1 MTPPLAVVFGVAGP
15 RLDEAE
21 RRFFAETRPLG
32 FILFARN
39 CETPD
44 QIRALVADLRACVER
59 ADAPVLIDQEGGRVA
74 RLKPPHWRAAPPAAR
89 FGALDARD
97 PARAAEAA
105 RLNARLIAADLA
117 ALGVTVD
124 CLPVLDLADPEGHEV
139 IGDRA
144 FSNNPEAIARLGR
157 AVCEGLLAGG
167 VLPVVKHMPGH
178 GRARADSHHALP
190 VVDAPLELLR
200 ATDFAPFRALADA
213 PWGMTAHVAY
223 SALDDRPATVSRRVI
238 GEIIRGEIGF
248 DGVLVSD
255 DLAMEALSG
264 GPGERA
270 AAALAAGCDVALHC
284 SGELDAMR
292 AVAAAARPLDEAGL
306 ARLAAAEARREA
318 PGGGEFDS
326 AAAAARLDAL
336 LAMDGGGA

>member
-1 MTPPLAVVFGVAGP
+1 MTSPLAVVFGLAGP
-15 RLDEAE
+15 RLGEDE

-39 CETPD
+39 CKTPD
-44 QIRALVADLRACVER
+44 QIRALIAELRACVARE
-59 ADAPVLIDQEGGRVA
+59 DAPVLIDQEGGRVA
-74 RLKPPHWRAAPPAAR
+74 RLKPPRWRAAPAAAR

-97 PARAAEAA
+97 PGRADEAA
-105 RLNARLIAADLA
+105 RLNARLIAAELA
-117 ALGVTVD
+117 ALGITVD
-124 CLPVLDLADPEGHEV
+124 CLPVLDLADPEGHDV

-144 FSNNPEAIARLGR
+144 FSHDPKAVARLG
-157 AVCEGLLAGG
+157 AATCEGLLAGG

-190 VVDAPLELLR
+190 VVEAPLDLLR

-223 SALDDRPATVSRRVI
+223 SALDPLPATVSRRVI

-248 DGVLVSD
+248 DGVLASD

-270 AAALAAGCDVALHC
+270 AAALAAGCDVVLHC
-284 SGELDAMR
+284 SGALDAMR
-292 AVAAAARPLDEAGL
+292 AVAGAARPLDDAALE
-306 ARLAAAEARREA
+306 RLAAAEARRVA
-318 PGGGEFDS
+318 PGPFDS
-326 AAAAARLDAL
+326 EAASARLDAL
-336 LAMDGGGA
+336 LGAG

>member
-1 MTPPLAVVFGVAGP
+1 MTPPLAVVFGLAGP
-15 RLDEAE
+15 RLGEAE
-21 RRFFAETRPLG
+21 RRFLAEVRPLG

-44 QIRALVADLRACVER
+44 RIRALIADLRACVAR
-59 ADAPVLIDQEGGRVA
+59 DDAPVLIDQEGGRVA
-74 RLKPPHWRAAPPAAR
+74 RLKPPRWRAAPAAAR
-89 FGALDARD
+89 FGVLDARD
-97 PARAAEAA
+97 PGRAAEAA
-105 RLNARLIAADLA
+105 RLNARLIAAELA
-117 ALGVTVD
+117 ALDITLD
-124 CLPVLDLADPEGHEV
+124 CLPVLDLADPEGHDV

-144 FSNNPEAIARLGR
+144 FSHDPETVARLG
-157 AVCEGLLAGG
+157 AAACDGLLADG

-190 VVDAPLELLR
+190 VVDAPLDLLR

-238 GEIIRGEIGF
+238 GDIIRGEIGF
-248 DGVLVSD
+248 NGVLVSD

-270 AAALAAGCDVALHC
+270 AAALAAGCDIALHC

-292 AVAAAARPLDEAGL
+292 AVAAAARPLDDAALG
-306 ARLAAAEARREA
+306 RLAAAEARRGA
-318 PGGGEFDS
+318 PGPFDFE
-326 AAAAARLDAL
+326 AARARLDAL
-336 LAMDGGGA
+336 LGAG